1 MALATRQRGPM
12 SHGAG
17 LPGGPVA
24 LSLRRVEKKGQK
36 VYVYRP
42 SSVGKACRKSCISKH
57 SAAR

>member
-1 MALATRQRGPM
+1 M

-17 LPGGPVA
+17 LAGGAMA

>member
-1 MALATRQRGPM
+1 M

-17 LPGGPVA
+17 LAGGVIA
-24 LSLRRVEKKGQK
+24 LWLLGVEKQGQK

-42 SSVGKACRKSCISKH
+42 SRARKACRKSCISKH